1 MREHIT
7 HVAFDMHQASIT
19 AAWLLPSANTPE
31 LRTIPHEPKPFRRL
45 VKEILTQGPACACYE
60 AGPLGYAPQRQLEAW
75 GLPCAVI
82 APSLIPRRPGQR
94 IKTDKRDAT
103 KLVGRS
109 RAGELTAIRIPTPA
123 EEDVR
128 ELVRC
133 REACGTDAL
142 RAQQRLR
149 TFLLRRGL
157 RSPDG
162 PAGSQAWW
170 AWVQALRLPD
180 PAAQRTLDEYCLAAT
195 TLRARWKALDPEVAA
210 LASRDPWVAPVAR
223 LRCLRGIDTLTA
235 VTVLLEVFDFRRF
248 NTPRPFMSF
257 VGLVPREHSSGGKV
271 ARGGITQTGNAHL
284 RRVLVEAAWHYRVPP
299 GCRPRP
305 NKAVQAR
312 RAGQPP
318 AVVALAEQAEARLH
332 RRFARLLARGKR
344 PVIAA
349 TAVARELCGFLWAMM
364 VAVPA

>member
-1 MREHIT
+1 
-7 HVAFDMHQASIT
+7 MHQDSIT
-19 AAWLLPSANTPE
+19 AAWLSPGASTPE
-31 LRTIPHEPKPFRRL
+31 VRTIPHEPKPFRRL
-45 VKEILTQGPACACYE
+45 VKEVLARGPARACYE
-60 AGPLGYAPQRQLEAW
+60 AGPLGYAPQRQLLAW
-75 GLPCAVI
+75 GLPCEVI

-94 IKTDKRDAT
+94 IKTDKRDAK
-103 KLVGRS
+103 KLVGLY
-109 RAGELTAIRIPTPA
+109 RAGELTAIRIPTPE

-133 REACGTDAL
+133 REACGADAV

-149 TFLLRRGL
+149 QFLLRRGL
-157 RSPDG
+157 RSPAG
-162 PAGSQAWW
+162 QAGSQGWW

-195 TLRARWKALDPEVAA
+195 SLRARWKALDPEVAV
-210 LASRDPWVAPVAR
+210 LASREPWVAPVAR

-248 NTPRPFMSF
+248 STPRPFMSF
-257 VGLVPREHSSGGKV
+257 VGLVPRETSSGGKEW
-271 ARGGITQTGNAHL
+271 RGSITKTGNAPL
-284 RRVLVEAAWHYRVPP
+284 RRVLIEAAWHYQH
-299 GCRPRP
+299 RPRP

-318 AVVALAEQAEARLH
+318 GVVALAEQAEQRLY
-332 RRFARLLARGKR
+332 RRFSRLVARGKR

-349 TAVARELCGFLWAMM
+349 TAVARELCGFLWAVM
-364 VAVPA
+364 VQVPA

>member
-1 MREHIT
+1 MNEHTT
-7 HVAFDMHQASIT
+7 HVAFDMHQDSIT
-19 AAWLLPSANTPE
+19 AAWLLPGASTPE

-45 VKEILTQGPACACYE
+45 VQEILRHGPARACYE
-60 AGPLGYAPQRQLEAW
+60 AGPLGYAPQRHLDAW
-75 GLPCAVI
+75 GLPCDVI

-94 IKTDKRDAT
+94 IKTDRRDAK
-103 KLVGRS
+103 KLVGLY

-133 REACGTDAL
+133 REAAGTDAL
-142 RAQQRLR
+142 RAQHRLR
-149 TFLLRRGL
+149 QFLLRRGL
-157 RSPDG
+157 RCPDG
-162 PAGSQAWW
+162 PAGSSAWW

-195 TLRARWKALDPEVAA
+195 TLRARWKALDPEVTA
-210 LASRDPWVAPVAR
+210 LASREPWVAPVAR

-248 NTPRPFMSF
+248 GTPRPFMSF
-257 VGLVPREHSSGGKV
+257 VGLVPREHSSGGKE
-271 ARGGITQTGNAHL
+271 ARGGITKTGNAHL
-284 RRVLVEAAWHYRVPP
+284 RRVVIEAAWHYQH
-299 GCRPRP
+299 RPRP
-305 NKAVQAR
+305 NRAVQAR

-318 AVVALAEQAEARLH
+318 AVVALAEQAEQRLH

-349 TAVARELCGFLWAMM
+349 TAVARELCGFLWAVM
-364 VAVPA
+364 VQVPA

>member
-1 MREHIT
+1 MNEHIT
-7 HVAFDMHQASIT
+7 HVAFDMHQASVT
-19 AAWLLPSANTPE
+19 AAWLLPNASTAE
-31 LRTIPHEPKPFRRL
+31 LRTTPHEPKPSRRL
-45 VKEILTQGPACACYE
+45 VKEILNHGAARACYK
-60 AGPLGYAPQRQLEAW
+60 AGPLGYAPQRQLDAW
-75 GLPCAVI
+75 GLPCEVI
-82 APSLIPRRPGQR
+82 APSRIPRRPGQR

-103 KLVGRS
+103 KLVGLY

-142 RAQQRLR
+142 RAQHRLR
-149 TFLLRRGL
+149 QFLLRRGL
-157 RSPDG
+157 RAPG
-162 PAGSQAWW
+162 GAVGSQAWW

-180 PAAQRTLDEYCLAAT
+180 PAAQRTLDEYCLAAA

-210 LASRDPWVAPVAR
+210 LATREPWAPAVAR

-248 NTPRPFMSF
+248 GTPRPFMSF
-257 VGLVPREHSSGGKV
+257 VGLVPREHSSGGKE
-271 ARGGITQTGNAHL
+271 ARGGITKTGNTHL
-284 RRVLVEAAWHYRVPP
+284 RRVLIEAAWHYQH
-299 GCRPRP
+299 RPHP
-305 NKAVQAR
+305 SKAIQAR

-318 AVVALAEQAEARLH
+318 AVVALAEQAEIRLV
-332 RRFARLLARGKR
+332 ARGKR
-344 PVIAA
+344 PVVAA
-349 TAVARELCGFLWAMM
+349 TAVARELCGFLWAAM

>member
-1 MREHIT
+1 
-7 HVAFDMHQASIT
+7 V
-19 AAWLLPSANTPE
+19 
-31 LRTIPHEPKPFRRL
+31 RTIPHEAKPFRRL
-45 VKEILTQGPACACYE
+45 VQEVLRHGPARACYE
-60 AGPLGYAPQRQLEAW
+60 AGPLGYAPQRELEAW

-82 APSLIPRRPGQR
+82 APSLTPRRPGQR
-94 IKTDKRDAT
+94 IKTDTRDAK
-103 KLVGRS
+103 KLVGLY

-133 REACGTDAL
+133 REAAGADAL
-142 RAQQRLR
+142 RAQHRLR
-149 TFLLRRGL
+149 QFLLRRGL
-157 RSPDG
+157 RCPAG
-162 PAGSQAWW
+162 PAGSAAWW
-170 AWVQALRLPD
+170 TWVQALRVPD

-210 LASRDPWVAPVAR
+210 LASREPWVAPTAR

-248 NTPRPFMSF
+248 ATPRPFMSF
-257 VGLVPREHSSGGKV
+257 VGLVPGERSSGGKES
-271 ARGGITQTGNAHL
+271 RGGITKTGNTHL
-284 RRVLVEAAWHYRVPP
+284 RRVVVEAAWHYQH
-299 GCRPRP
+299 RPHP
-305 NKAVQAR
+305 SKAIQAR

-318 AVVALAEQAEARLH
+318 AVVALAEQAEQRLS
-332 RRFARLLARGKR
+332 RRFSRLLARGKR

-364 VAVPA
+364 VQVPA

>member
-19 AAWLLPSANTPE
+19 AAWLLPGAETPVV
-31 LRTIPHEPKPFRRL
+31 RTIPHELKPFRRL
-45 VKEILTQGPACACYE
+45 VRQILAHGPARACYE
-60 AGPLGYAPQRQLEAW
+60 AGPLGYVPQRQLAAW
-75 GLPCAVI
+75 GLPCEVI

-94 IKTDKRDAT
+94 IKTDTRDAK
-103 KLVGRS
+103 KLVGLY
-109 RAGELTAIRIPTPA
+109 RAGELTAVRIPTPA

-133 REACGTDAL
+133 REVAGQDAV

-149 TFLLRRGL
+149 KFLLRRGL
-157 RSPDG
+157 RCPDAR
-162 PAGSQAWW
+162 PGSQAWW
-170 AWVQALRLPD
+170 GWVQALRLPD
-180 PAAQRTLDEYCLAAT
+180 PAAQRTLDEYLLAAT

-210 LASRDPWVAPVAR
+210 LASREPWVAPVAR

-248 NTPRPFMSF
+248 GTARPFMSF
-257 VGLVPREHSSGGKV
+257 VGLVPREDSSGGKEY
-271 ARGGITQTGNAHL
+271 RGGITKTGNAHL
-284 RRVLVEAAWHYRVPP
+284 RRVLIEAAWHYQY
-299 GCRPRP
+299 RPRP

-318 AVVALAEQAEARLH
+318 AVVALAEQAEVRLH
-332 RRFARLLARGKR
+332 RRFTRLVARGKR
-344 PVIAA
+344 PVVAA
-349 TAVARELCGFLWAMM
+349 TAVARELCGFLWAAM
-364 VAVPA
+364 VAMPA